1 MPTINNHMVGG
12 RIKRLW
18 WSTQSL
24 ANTASLLL
32 PTYNSI
38 TKLWIVMNMSITR
51 SYQSFCYRCCWYL
64 KSFKSNYN
72 RPTIAIVNVQLG
84 PSPRLQMQNTSHAE
98 PKLSNRCLDNCLF
111 LFPLVVCSSSM
122 ICWSAVSSQQLLHE
136 QSLSFSTFPSVYSL
150 SVSLGIF
157 CKPNWN
163 LHKIVTC
170 IFCPLLNQTKFVI
183 DFKAFGGFC
192 LWC

>member
-1 MPTINNHMVGG
+1 
-12 RIKRLW
+12 
-18 WSTQSL
+18 
-24 ANTASLLL
+24 
-32 PTYNSI
+32 
-38 TKLWIVMNMSITR
+38 MNMSITR

-64 KSFKSNYN
+64 KFFKSNYN
-72 RPTIAIVNVQLG
+72 RPTTATRTKSTFADAKHISCRAEAQQPLLGQL
-84 PSPRLQMQNTSHAE
+84 
-98 PKLSNRCLDNCLF
+98 CF

-122 ICWSAVSSQQLLHE
+122 IWCSAVSSQQLLHE

-170 IFCPLLNQTKFVI
+170 IFCPLLNQTKFVK